1 GTITVNATD
10 GIATVSIGGTAYT
23 LADLNG
29 KFVNTGKG
37 VLTITGVTPAA
48 DGKSA
53 EIDYSYTLSAA
64 QTHVAGNG
72 DNTLTGTLTDTIAVA
87 VAGVGGSTGSGNV
100 TITIVDDVPVAASH
114 IAGSVTEDGTALVNG
129 NVTTATGNGFGQDGA
144 AT

>member
-1 GTITVNATD
+1 NANVSFTIHGADDTGEVTIDAGAGSDAGKVYESGLNNIADTETTGGTITVNATD

-37 VLTITGVTPAA
+37 VLTITGVTPAT

-72 DNTLTGTLTDTIAVA
+72 DNTLTDTIAVA

-100 TITIVDDVPVAASH
+100 T
-114 IAGSVTEDGTALVNG
+114 
-129 NVTTATGNGFGQDGA
+129 
-144 AT
+144 